1 MSPDECD
8 GVVMLPHEIVSKLR
22 YIQICS
28 SKAVN
33 EMLAG
38 EYHSVFKGRGVEFH
52 EVREYQTGD
61 DVRSVDW
68 NVTARMG
75 RPFVKRYVEERQLSL
90 FFVVDLSASGR
101 FGSTDKAKNEIAAEL
116 CALLAFSAIKN
127 NDKVGLLI
135 FTNKVELFIPPG
147 KGTSHVLR
155 IIRTLLCFEPHRK
168 GTDISGALEYL
179 GRLHH
184 KKSVVFLVS
193 DFLDSGYQ
201 RPMQVIAR
209 RHDLIAVS
217 VRDPGEIEL
226 PDAGLMTLVDAE
238 TGKRVV
244 VDSSCTAVRQAFFAR
259 AQERQRALAE
269 SFAVMEIDHIPVAC
283 GNDYLRDLIVFF
295 RQRERK
301 QSGEYVR

>member
-1 MSPDECD
+1 MVPE
-8 GVVMLPHEIVSKLR
+8 EILAKLR
-22 YIQICS
+22 YIQIYS

-52 EVREYQTGD
+52 EVREYQVGD

-90 FFVVDLSASGR
+90 FFIVDLSASGR
-101 FGSTDKAKNEIAAEL
+101 FGSTEKAKNDIAAEL

-155 IIRTLLCFEPHRK
+155 IIRTLLCFEPSQP
-168 GTDISGALEYL
+168 GTDIAGALEYL
-179 GRLHH
+179 GRLHY

-193 DFLDSGYQ
+193 DFLDSAYQ
-201 RPMQVIAR
+201 DAMQVIAR

-217 VRDPGEIEL
+217 LRDPREMRL
-226 PDAGLMTLVDAE
+226 PNAGLLTLVDAE
-238 TGKRVV
+238 TGRRAVL
-244 VDSSCTAVRQAFFAR
+244 DSSCAAVRNAFAAR
-259 AQERQRALAE
+259 ALEQQRALAE
-269 SFAVMEIDHIPVAC
+269 AFASLEIDHIPVEC
-283 GNDYLRDLIVFF
+283 GDDYLRDLITFF
-295 RQRERK
+295 RQREHK
-301 QSGEYVR
+301 QSGEYAR

>member
-1 MSPDECD
+1 MVTPELLD
-8 GVVMLPHEIVSKLR
+8 KLR
-22 YIQICS
+22 YIQIYS

-90 FFVVDLSASGR
+90 FLVVDLSASGR
-101 FGSTDKAKNEIAAEL
+101 FGSVEKAKNEIVAEL

-127 NDKVGLLI
+127 NDRVGLVI
-135 FTNKVELFIPPG
+135 FTEKVELFVPPG

-155 IIRTLLCFEPHRK
+155 IIRTLLSFEPGCQ
-168 GTDISGALEYL
+168 GTDIAGALEYL
-179 GRLHH
+179 GRLHY

-193 DFLDSGYQ
+193 DFLDSGYAE
-201 RPMQVIAR
+201 PMQIIAR

-217 VRDPGEIEL
+217 VRDPGEMRL
-226 PDAGLMTLVDAE
+226 ADVGLLTLVDAE
-238 TGKRVV
+238 SGRPVV
-244 VDSSCTAVRQAFFAR
+244 VDSSCSAVRRAFAAR
-259 AQERQRALAE
+259 ALERQRTLAE
-269 SFAVMEIDHIPVAC
+269 SFAAMEIDHIPIEC
-283 GNDYLRDLIVFF
+283 GDDYLRHLITFF

-301 QSGEYVR
+301 QRGEYVR

>member
-1 MSPDECD
+1 MVTSDILD
-8 GVVMLPHEIVSKLR
+8 KLR
-22 YIQICS
+22 YIQIVS

-90 FFVVDLSASGR
+90 FFVVDLSASGQ
-101 FGSTDKAKNEIAAEL
+101 FGSAGKAKNDIAAEL

-127 NDKVGLLI
+127 NDKVGLVV
-135 FTNKVELFIPPG
+135 FTGKVELFVPPG
-147 KGTSHVLR
+147 KGISHVLR
-155 IIRTLLCFEPHRK
+155 IIRNLLSFEPSSK
-168 GTDISGALEYL
+168 KTDIAGALEYL
-179 GRLHH
+179 GRLHY

-193 DFLDSGYQ
+193 DFLDSAYEE
-201 RPMQVIAR
+201 PMKVIAR

-217 VRDPGEIEL
+217 VRDPGEMEL
-226 PDAGLMTLVDAE
+226 ADAGLIDLADAE

-244 VDSSCTAVRQAFFAR
+244 VDSSSPAVRRAFAAR
-259 AQERQRALAE
+259 ALARQRALAE
-269 SFAVMEIDHIPVAC
+269 SFLSMEIDHIPVEC
-283 GNDYLRDLIVFF
+283 GDDTLRDLVTFF

-301 QSGEYVR
+301 QSGEYAR

>member
-1 MSPDECD
+1 M
-8 GVVMLPHEIVSKLR
+8 VPHELIEKLR
-22 YIQICS
+22 YIQIYS

-52 EVREYQTGD
+52 EVREYQIGD

-101 FGSTDKAKNEIAAEL
+101 FGSTEKAKNEIAAEL

-135 FTNKVELFIPPG
+135 FAGKVELFIPPG

-155 IIRTLLCFEPHRK
+155 IIRSLLCFETSSK
-168 GTDISGALEYL
+168 GTDKAGALEYL
-179 GRLHH
+179 GRLHY

-201 RPMQVIAR
+201 GPIQVIAR

-217 VRDPGEIEL
+217 VRDPGEMKL

-238 TGKRVV
+238 NGKRVV
-244 VDSSCTAVRQAFFAR
+244 LDSSCTALRNAFAAQ
-259 AQERQRALAE
+259 AQERQQRLAE
-269 SFAVMEIDHIPVAC
+269 SLAAMEIDHIPIEC
-283 GNDYLRDLIVFF
+283 GDDYLRDLIIFF
-295 RQRERK
+295 HQRERK
-301 QSGEYVR
+301 QSGAYVR

>member
-1 MSPDECD
+1 M
-8 GVVMLPHEIVSKLR
+8 MATHELLDKLR
-22 YIQICS
+22 TIQIVS

-75 RPFVKRYVEERQLSL
+75 RPFVKQYVEERQLSL

-101 FGSTDKAKNEIAAEL
+101 FGSTAKAKNEIAAEL

-127 NDKVGLLI
+127 NDKVGLIL
-135 FTNKVELFIPPG
+135 FASQVELFIPPG

-155 IIRTLLCFEPHRK
+155 IIRTLLCFEPRCK

-179 GRLHH
+179 GRLHT

-193 DFLDSGYQ
+193 DFLDSGY
-201 RPMQVIAR
+201 REPMRIIGR

-217 VRDPGEIEL
+217 VCDPGELRL
-226 PDAGLMTLVDAE
+226 PEAGLVTLADAE

-244 VDSSCTAVRQAFFAR
+244 IDSSCAAVRKAFAAR
-259 AQERQRALAE
+259 ALQRQRELSE
-269 SFAVMEIDHIPVAC
+269 SFAAMEIDHIPVEC
-283 GNDYLRDLIVFF
+283 GDDYLRDLITFF
-295 RQRERK
+295 RRRERK
-301 QSGEYVR
+301 QSGYVR

>member
-1 MSPDECD
+1 M
-8 GVVMLPHEIVSKLR
+8 VSHKILDKLR
-22 YIQICS
+22 YIQIYS

-75 RPFVKRYVEERQLSL
+75 RPFVKQYVEERQLSL
-90 FFVVDLSASGR
+90 FFVVDLSASGS
-101 FGSTDKAKNEIAAEL
+101 FGSAGKAKNDVAAEL

-127 NDKVGLLI
+127 NDKVGLVI
-135 FTNKVELFIPPG
+135 FAGKVELFVPPG
-147 KGTSHVLR
+147 KGISHVLR
-155 IIRTLLCFEPHRK
+155 IIRMLLSFEPSSE

-179 GRLHH
+179 GRLHY

-201 RPMQVIAR
+201 EPMQVVAR

-217 VRDPGEIEL
+217 VRDPGEMRL
-226 PDAGLMTLVDAE
+226 ADAGLVVLADAE
-238 TGKRVV
+238 NGKRVV
-244 VDSSCTAVRQAFFAR
+244 VDSSCPAVRQAFSAR
-259 AQERQRALAE
+259 GLERQRSLAE
-269 SFAVMEIDHIPVAC
+269 SFASMEIDHIPVEC
-283 GNDYLRDLIVFF
+283 GDDYLRDLITFF

-301 QSGEYVR
+301 QSGKYAH

>member
-1 MSPDECD
+1 M
-8 GVVMLPHEIVSKLR
+8 VTNEILDKLR
-22 YIQICS
+22 YIQIYS

-90 FFVVDLSASGR
+90 FFVVDLSASGS
-101 FGSTDKAKNEIAAEL
+101 FGSAEKAKNEIVAEL

-127 NDKVGLLI
+127 NDKVGLVI
-135 FTNKVELFIPPG
+135 FTDKVELFVPPG
-147 KGTSHVLR
+147 RGVSHVLR
-155 IIRTLLCFEPHRK
+155 IIRMLLCFEPSSK

-179 GRLHH
+179 GRLHY

-201 RPMQVIAR
+201 GPMQVIAR

-217 VRDPGEIEL
+217 IRDPGEMRL
-226 PDAGLMTLVDAE
+226 ANAGLVAVVDAE
-238 TGKRVV
+238 NGRRVV
-244 VDSSCTAVRQAFFAR
+244 VDSSSPAVREAFAAR
-259 AQERQRALAE
+259 GLERQRKLAE
-269 SFAVMEIDHIPVAC
+269 SFASMEIDHIPVEC
-283 GNDYLRDLIVFF
+283 GDDYLRDLVIFF

>member
-1 MSPDECD
+1 M
-8 GVVMLPHEIVSKLR
+8 VPHELIAKLR
-22 YIQICS
+22 YIQIYS

-38 EYHSVFKGRGVEFH
+38 EYHSVFNGRGVEFH
-52 EVREYQTGD
+52 EVREYQICD

-101 FGSTDKAKNEIAAEL
+101 FGSTEKAKNEIAAEL

-135 FTNKVELFIPPG
+135 FSGKVELFIPPG

-155 IIRTLLCFEPHRK
+155 IIRSLLCFEPSSK
-168 GTDISGALEYL
+168 GTDIAGALEYL
-179 GRLHH
+179 GRLHY

-201 RPMQVIAR
+201 GPMQVIAR

-217 VRDPGEIEL
+217 VRDPREMKL
-226 PDAGLMTLVDAE
+226 PDAGLMTLADAE
-238 TGKRVV
+238 NGKRVV
-244 VDSSCTAVRQAFFAR
+244 LDSSCTAIRNAFAAQ
-259 AQERQRALAE
+259 AQERQQRLAE
-269 SFAVMEIDHIPVAC
+269 SLAAMEIDHIPIEC
-283 GNDYLRDLIVFF
+283 GDDYLRDLVIFF

-301 QSGEYVR
+301 

>member
-1 MSPDECD
+1 M
-8 GVVMLPHEIVSKLR
+8 VPHELIAKLR
-22 YIQICS
+22 YIQIYS

-52 EVREYQTGD
+52 EVREYQIGD

-101 FGSTDKAKNEIAAEL
+101 FGSTEKAKNEIAAEL

-135 FTNKVELFIPPG
+135 FAGKVELFIPPG

-155 IIRTLLCFEPHRK
+155 IIRSLLCFEPSSK
-168 GTDISGALEYL
+168 GTDIAGALEYL
-179 GRLHH
+179 GRLHY

-201 RPMQVIAR
+201 GPMQVIAR

-217 VRDPGEIEL
+217 VRDPGEMKL

-238 TGKRVV
+238 NGKRVV
-244 VDSSCTAVRQAFFAR
+244 LDSSCTALRNAFAAQ
-259 AQERQRALAE
+259 AQERQQRLAE
-269 SFAVMEIDHIPVAC
+269 SLAAMEIDHIPIEC
-283 GNDYLRDLIVFF
+283 GDDYLRDLVIFF
-295 RQRERK
+295 QQRERK
-301 QSGEYVR
+301 QSGAYVR

>member
-1 MSPDECD
+1 MVTNE
-8 GVVMLPHEIVSKLR
+8 MLDKLR
-22 YIQICS
+22 YIQIYS

-61 DVRSVDW
+61 DIRSVDW

-90 FFVVDLSASGR
+90 FFLVDLSASGS
-101 FGSTDKAKNEIAAEL
+101 FGSAGKAKNEIAAEL

-127 NDKVGLLI
+127 NDKVGLVI
-135 FTNKVELFIPPG
+135 FTGKVELFVPPG
-147 KGTSHVLR
+147 KGISHVLR
-155 IIRTLLCFEPHRK
+155 IIRMLLGFEPSSK

-179 GRLHH
+179 GRLHY

-201 RPMQVIAR
+201 EPMQVIAR

-217 VRDPGEIEL
+217 VRDPAEMRL
-226 PDAGLMTLVDAE
+226 ADSGLVVLADAE
-238 TGKRVV
+238 RGKRVV
-244 VDSSCTAVRQAFFAR
+244 VDSSCPAVRKAFAAR
-259 AQERQRALAE
+259 GLERQRKLAE
-269 SFAVMEIDHIPVAC
+269 SFVSMEIDHIPVEC
-283 GNDYLRDLIVFF
+283 GDDYLRDLITFF

-301 QSGEYVR
+301 QSGEYAR

>member
-1 MSPDECD
+1 MVTS
-8 GVVMLPHEIVSKLR
+8 EILDKLQ
-22 YIQICS
+22 YIQIYS

-61 DVRSVDW
+61 DVRCVDW

-101 FGSTDKAKNEIAAEL
+101 FGSTGKAKNDIAAEL

-127 NDKVGLLI
+127 NDKVGLVV
-135 FTNKVELFIPPG
+135 FTGKVELFVPPG
-147 KGTSHVLR
+147 KGISHVLR
-155 IIRTLLCFEPHRK
+155 IIRILLSFEPSSK
-168 GTDISGALEYL
+168 GTDIAGALEYL

-201 RPMQVIAR
+201 ESMKVIAQ

-217 VRDPGEIEL
+217 LRDPGEMRL
-226 PDAGLMTLVDAE
+226 ADAGLIVLADAE

-244 VDSSCTAVRQAFFAR
+244 VDSSSPAVRKVFAAR
-259 AQERQRALAE
+259 ARARQRALAE
-269 SFAVMEIDHIPVAC
+269 SFASMEIDHIPVEC
-283 GNDYLRDLIVFF
+283 GEDYLRELITFF

-301 QSGEYVR
+301 QSGEYAR

>member
-1 MSPDECD
+1 M
-8 GVVMLPHEIVSKLR
+8 VTHEILDKLR
-22 YIQICS
+22 YIQIYS

-61 DVRSVDW
+61 DIRSVDW

-90 FFVVDLSASGR
+90 FFVVDLSASGN
-101 FGSTDKAKNEIAAEL
+101 FGSAEKAKNEIVAEL

-127 NDKVGLLI
+127 NDNVGLVI
-135 FTNKVELFIPPG
+135 FAGKVELFVPPG

-155 IIRTLLCFEPHRK
+155 IIRMLLSFEPSSK

-179 GRLHH
+179 GRLHY

-201 RPMQVIAR
+201 EPMQVIAR

-217 VRDPGEIEL
+217 VRDPGEMRL
-226 PDAGLMTLVDAE
+226 PDAGLVALVDAE
-238 TGKRVV
+238 NGKRVV
-244 VDSSCTAVRQAFFAR
+244 VDSSCPPVRKAFAQR
-259 AQERQRALAE
+259 ALERQRKLAE
-269 SFAVMEIDHIPVAC
+269 SFASMEIDHIPVEC
-283 GNDYLRDLIVFF
+283 GDDYLRDLIIFF

-301 QSGEYVR
+301 QSGEYAR

>member
-1 MSPDECD
+1 M
-8 GVVMLPHEIVSKLR
+8 VPHELIAKLR
-22 YIQICS
+22 YIQIYS

-52 EVREYQTGD
+52 EVREYQIGD

-101 FGSTDKAKNEIAAEL
+101 FGSTEKAKNEIAAEL

-135 FTNKVELFIPPG
+135 FAGQVELFIPPG

-155 IIRTLLCFEPHRK
+155 IIRSLLCFEPSSK
-168 GTDISGALEYL
+168 GTDIAGALEYL
-179 GRLHH
+179 GRLHY

-201 RPMQVIAR
+201 GPMQVIAR

-217 VRDPGEIEL
+217 VRDPGEMKL

-238 TGKRVV
+238 NGKRVV
-244 VDSSCTAVRQAFFAR
+244 LDSSCTAVRNAFAAQAR
-259 AQERQRALAE
+259 ERQRRLAE
-269 SFAVMEIDHIPVAC
+269 SLAALEIDHIPIEC
-283 GNDYLRDLIVFF
+283 GDDYLRDLIIFF
-295 RQRERK
+295 HQRERK
-301 QSGEYVR
+301 QSGAYVR

>member
-1 MSPDECD
+1 M
-8 GVVMLPHEIVSKLR
+8 VPHELIAKLR
-22 YIQICS
+22 YIQIYS

-52 EVREYQTGD
+52 EVREYQIGD

-75 RPFVKRYVEERQLSL
+75 RPYVKRHVEERQLSL

-101 FGSTDKAKNEIAAEL
+101 FGSTEKAKNEVAAEL

-127 NDKVGLLI
+127 NDKVGLLV
-135 FTNKVELFIPPG
+135 FTGQVELFIPPG

-155 IIRTLLCFEPHRK
+155 IIRALLCFEPSSK
-168 GTDISGALEYL
+168 GTDIAGALEYL
-179 GRLHH
+179 GRLHY

-201 RPMQVIAR
+201 GPLQVIAR

-217 VRDPGEIEL
+217 VRDPGEMNL

-244 VDSSCTAVRQAFFAR
+244 LDSSCAAVRNAFAAQ
-259 AQERQRALAE
+259 AQERQRRLVESLA
-269 SFAVMEIDHIPVAC
+269 AMEIDHIPIAC
-283 GNDYLRDLIVFF
+283 GDDYLRDLVIFF
-295 RQRERK
+295 HQRERK
-301 QSGEYVR
+301 QSGAYVR